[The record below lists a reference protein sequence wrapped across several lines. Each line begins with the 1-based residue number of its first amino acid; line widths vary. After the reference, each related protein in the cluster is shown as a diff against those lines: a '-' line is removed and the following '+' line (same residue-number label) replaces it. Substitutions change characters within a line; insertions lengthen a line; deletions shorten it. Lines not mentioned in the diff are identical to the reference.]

1 MLLMTWIAAYIAA
14 AVSFLA
20 LDALWLGVVARS
32 LYQREFGAMLL
43 EVPNMVAAGAF
54 YALYL
59 VGIVVFAVKP
69 ALEAGGWS
77 RALLQGALF
86 GLIAYA
92 TYDLTNLAT
101 LKGFPIRVVAPDLI
115 WGAFVTAAAALA
127 GYAAASR
134 LT

>member
-1 MLLMTWIAAYIAA
+1 MSWIAAYIAA

-32 LYQREFGAMLL
+32 LYQREFGTMLL
-43 EVPNMVAAGAF
+43 DKPNMGAAAAF

-59 VGIVVFAVKP
+59 VGVVVFAVKP
-69 ALEAGGWS
+69 ALEAGSWS

-101 LKGFPIRVVAPDLI
+101 LKGFPIRVVAPDLA

-134 LT
+134 FS

>member
-43 EVPNMVAAGAF
+43 EKPNMVAAGAF

-69 ALEAGGWS
+69 ALESGGWS

>member
-1 MLLMTWIAAYIAA
+1 MTWIAAYIAA

-43 EVPNMVAAGAF
+43 EKPNMVAAGAF

-69 ALEAGGWS
+69 ALESGGWS

>member
-1 MLLMTWIAAYIAA
+1 MTWIAAYIAA
-14 AVSFLA
+14 AISFLA
-20 LDALWLGVVARS
+20 LDALWLGVVAHS

-43 EVPNMVAAGAF
+43 EKPNMVAAGAF

-69 ALEAGGWS
+69 ALESGGWS

-101 LKGFPIRVVAPDLI
+101 LKGFPVRVVAPDLI

>member
-1 MLLMTWIAAYIAA
+1 MSWIAAYFAA

-20 LDALWLGVVARS
+20 LDALWLGVVAQK
-32 LYQREFGAMLL
+32 LYQREFGPMLL
-43 EVPNMVAAGAF
+43 EKPNMGAAAVF

-59 VGIVVFAVKP
+59 FGVVFFAVKP
-69 ALEAGGWS
+69 ALEAGGWT
-77 RALLQGALF
+77 RAMLNGALF

-101 LKGFPIRVVAPDLI
+101 LKGFPVRVVAPDLI
-115 WGAFVTAAAALA
+115 WGMVVTTAAALA

-134 LT
+134 FS